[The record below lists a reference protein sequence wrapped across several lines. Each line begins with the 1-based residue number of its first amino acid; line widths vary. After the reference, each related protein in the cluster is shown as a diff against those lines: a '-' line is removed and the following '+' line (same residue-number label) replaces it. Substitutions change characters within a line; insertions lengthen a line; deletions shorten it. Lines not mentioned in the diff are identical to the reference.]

1 MNLELHNSKKYYVAL
16 CYPWSTKD
24 NLQYFE
30 ELESGLKMKNDIYYN
45 R

>member
-1 MNLELHNSKKYYVAL
+1 MNLELSNSKKIYVAL

-30 ELESGLKMKNDIYYN
+30 ELESGMKMNDIYYN